1 MVAAIAFI
9 VAIGF
14 LFAVISTL
22 YSKTTQR
29 TIDHFLHNQQ
39 ELLARSA
46 VEYAVLAA
54 GGHDYTNNCLNT
66 ILIDYA
72 NSYDIRITIH
82 YIGNDL
88 PADCYILDKTLSDPR
103 DNGTAI
109 IDVRVTL
116 DPSVQD
122 GQPTI
127 TYARRLIQKL

>member
-1 MVAAIAFI
+1 MVAAIIFIIIIGVLFAFI
-9 VAIGF
+9 
-14 LFAVISTL
+14 LSML
-22 YSKTTQR
+22 SRSTQR
-29 TIDHFLHNQQ
+29 TIDHYLVNQQ

-54 GGHDYTNNCLNT
+54 GGHDYSIDCINYINISYNNT
-66 ILIDYA
+66 
-72 NSYDIRITIH
+72 YDINLSIH
-82 YIGNDL
+82 YIGSGL
-88 PADCYILDKTLSDPR
+88 PASCNILDNTLTDPD